1 MSTIIANPLFNK
13 KKRFSPELLRKLHV
27 RGGAQLRH
35 SLERDWK
42 VPQDAPGIAIVLECD
57 TESGN
62 IVGSRWSATG
72 VLKATVK
79 IKAKKLWANTPN
91 GSTSLE
97 FPVPELSN
105 FVFPNKGPHR
115 NISHWLGHHLIEELV
130 EVKVQDSTEKY
141 HRQIQRPSW
150 SLYLNMGRG
159 LLCDCAL
166 FLWRWEQWGYSYASL
181 RWEQNT

>member
-13 KKRFSPELLRKLHV
+13 KKRFSPELLRKLQV

-79 IKAKKLWANTPN
+79 IKAKKLWTNTPN

-97 FPVPELSN
+97 FPVPELAN
-105 FVFPNKGPHR
+105 FDV
-115 NISHWLGHHLIEELV
+115 
-130 EVKVQDSTEKY
+130 
-141 HRQIQRPSW
+141 
-150 SLYLNMGRG
+150 
-159 LLCDCAL
+159 A
-166 FLWRWEQWGYSYASL
+166 
-181 RWEQNT
+181 